1 MAYRLE
7 VDVAYN
13 VRARK
18 GERRERGTG
27 RLIKCLIYR
36 GTRAECFADARALS
50 AVTDTGHS
58 EVIAVRGYDEAAYK
72 IDPLKAVPE
81 FTSASLI

>member
-7 VDVAYN
+7 IDVAFN

-36 GTRAECFADARALS
+36 GTRDECFADARS
-50 AVTDTGHS
+50 TDAAMTGGHS

-72 IDPLKAVPE
+72 IDPLKAIPE
-81 FTSASLI
+81 FVAATL